1 MCLEILWIVVGFLYI
16 LYKGL
21 REGEYTPLA
30 ILIVV
35 AILVALAQL
44 DISAG
49 GIVAILLVLCVVIFF
64 VTQNL
69 VEDVHKFASLTPKEL
84 KEEFEKKGY
93 HLVDKDIK
101 EISKNPDNPLKSGGT
116 IDECYKWYCEYKTT
130 ELGYLHFEQLD
141 KVLGV
146 PFNELPLDE
155 SLPSGQAVLK
165 AEKLA
170 INYILQKRG
179 LRYIG
184 FLGKPPPSYLYDGSD
199 YTRKFYKFLDTYD
212 FQKGM
217 ALRKKELEVLVESNF
232 EEFEKLLGYK
242 LPKYE
247 YPFSSETARESRIK
261 IAIYEILHN
270 EGYMNVQDE
279 IDIQVRGKWQD
290 RKIACDRA
298 YELFTMKHSEFE
310 KVYGSKLT
318 EEQLRCRGDIIEII
332 AMREGWKYTGWENN
346 PREWWKEDDAYE
358 LLKD

>member
-64 VTQNL
+64 ITQNL

-101 EISKNPDNPLKSGGT
+101 EIFKNPDNPLKSGGT

-247 YPFSSETARESRIK
+247 YPFSWNYVRKERIEV
-261 IAIYEILHN
+261 AIYEILN
-270 EGYMNVQDE
+270 KEGYIELQSE
-279 IDIQVRGKWQD
+279 GDIKVYGKWQD
-290 RKIACDRA
+290 RKVSCDRA

-310 KVYGSKLT
+310 KVYGAKLS
-318 EEQLRCRGDIIEII
+318 EEQLRDREKIVEII
-332 AMREGWKYTGWENN
+332 ALREGWKYDGWRNN
-346 PREWWKEDDAYE
+346 PVGWGDRDVSYE